1 MRTTCPYCGVG
12 CQVEPEIQGGRIL
25 RVLAPD
31 IPPNHGALCV
41 KGRFGLDFAFS
52 GKRLLYPMVREDRR
66 QAFRRV
72 SWDEAL
78 EIGRASCRERV

>member
-12 CQVEPEIQGGRIL
+12 CQVEPEIRQGRVV

-41 KGRFGLDFAFS
+41 KVRGCR
-52 GKRLLYPMVREDRR
+52 KRV
-66 QAFRRV
+66 V
-72 SWDEAL
+72 SLKGDP
-78 EIGRASCRERV
+78 